1 MPLEIDVK
9 VEEQVLNIGEVNP
22 FLSSIDVLD
31 LDDSDG
37 SEHDNYL
44 DTGLGYV
51 TINNLTF
58 PHNLME
64 VVHRTSNAT
73 VTIPTRGTSK
83 GSYATRSR
91 YPENLYTI
99 TMPLLNNTEEYVR
112 LSADL
117 IEDLKTFGFIEIK
130 SNYLPRVEECYDI
143 YSVDEFRITLNSDL
157 DITLLEIDIQPVNM
171 AIFGGVPMSYDAGDP
186 SNHVGDFHTVT
197 ALDGMI
203 RIGDR
208 PTLEERQRKDSEG
221 GSTVLSPLRV
231 STGKLKKDMTEFRA
245 FLEDSREI
253 RIKKAYNDTNYHE
266 DDIVGDFNLI
276 FKVPYIYPKDGVLS
290 DNMVTFEDENSDV
303 NVMDTSEETLIAEG
317 ADYRVF
323 EMVDLRN
330 PPLTVV
336 TEEGVEDFEGTNV
349 MDYYQGRPEDVPE
362 RARIMKEYIVRY
374 VPDDLAFDGSVHNI
388 KSITYTKSYKFA
400 RHYIGNS
407 SIPLTQYIGPKPGTL
422 SIISHYAAPDMNNEY
437 DVSEDVPQ
445 FFQRMIRHIDDN
457 NKVYPMANSFN
468 FIKIEDY
475 GLNYIHGKYIPS
487 ETYRLASA
495 DNSNIEI
502 YATNF
507 IESSMDELYDS
518 SKFKLATEPVSSNYT
533 RVAADLIAK
542 YLVIANAYFAKKD
555 FSNEKLHAYHTTLL
569 QRLVRSHKRVEAE
582 SKGRVATFDGFE
594 ALDFIDVASKVPVI
608 GAGIGIAKA
617 AFDLLT
623 GENSQAPSD
632 SSVDTQ
638 AVNPTTGSN

>member
-9 VEEQVLNIGEVNP
+9 VEEQVLNIGEENP

-37 SEHDNYL
+37 SEHNNYL
-44 DTGLGYV
+44 DTDLGYF

-73 VTIPTRGTSK
+73 ITIPTRGTSK

-99 TMPLLNNTEEYVR
+99 TIPLLNATEEYVN
-112 LSADL
+112 LSVDL

-130 SNYLPRVEECYDI
+130 SNYLPRVEESYDI
-143 YSVDEFRITLNSDL
+143 YSVDEFRITINSDL
-157 DITLLEIDIQPVNM
+157 DITILEIDIQPVNM
-171 AIFGGVPMSYDAGDP
+171 TIFGGTPMSYDAGDP

-197 ALDGMI
+197 ALDELV

-208 PTLEERQRKDSEG
+208 PTLEERQRKSSEG
-221 GSTVLSPLRV
+221 GSTTLSPLRV

-245 FLEDSREI
+245 FLEDSRGV
-253 RIKKAYNDTNYHE
+253 RVQKAYNNTNYHE
-266 DDIVGDFNLI
+266 DDIVGNFDLT
-276 FKVPYIYPKDGVLS
+276 FKIPYIYPKDGLLS
-290 DNMVTFEDENSDV
+290 DHLVTFEDENSNV
-303 NVMDTSEETLIAEG
+303 NVMDTSEESLIAEG

-323 EMVDLRN
+323 EMVDLRS
-330 PPLTVV
+330 PPLTVT
-336 TEEGVEDFEGTNV
+336 TEEGVEDFEGNSV
-349 MDYYQGRPEDVPE
+349 MAYYQGKPEDVPE
-362 RARIMKEYIVRY
+362 RARVMKEYIARY

-407 SIPLTQYIGPKPGTL
+407 SIPLTQYVGPKPATL
-422 SIISHYAAPDMNNEY
+422 SVVSHYAAPDMNNEY

-445 FFQRMIRHIDDN
+445 FFQRMLRHIDDN

-468 FIKIEDY
+468 FIKIEDN
-475 GLNYIHGKYIPS
+475 GLNYIKGKYIPS
-487 ETYRLASA
+487 ESYRLASA
-495 DNSNIEI
+495 DNSNIEV

-507 IESSMDELYDS
+507 IESSMDEVYDS
-518 SKFKLATEPVSSNYT
+518 AKFRLATEPVSSNYT
-533 RVAADLIAK
+533 RIAAELVAK
-542 YLVIANAYFAKKD
+542 YLVIANGYFAKKD
-555 FSNEKLHAYHTTLL
+555 FSNEKLHNYHSTLL
-569 QRLVRSHKRVEAE
+569 NRLALLRKRVHAE
-582 SKGRVATFDGFE
+582 SEGRVSVLDGFARTE
-594 ALDFIDVASKVPVI
+594 YIDTEDKVSFGDKVL
-608 GAGIGIAKA
+608 GLFGSG
-617 AFDLLT
+617 
-623 GENSQAPSD
+623 GEQSPDTSQ
-632 SSVDTQ
+632 
-638 AVNPTTGSN
+638 VNPETGSNG

>member
-9 VEEQVLNIGEVNP
+9 VEEQVLNIGEENP

-37 SEHDNYL
+37 SEHNNYL
-44 DTGLGYV
+44 DTDLGYF

-73 VTIPTRGTSK
+73 LTIPTRGTSK

-99 TMPLLNNTEEYVR
+99 TVPLLNDTEEYVN
-112 LSADL
+112 LSVDL

-130 SNYLPRVEECYDI
+130 SNYLPRVEESYDI
-143 YSVDEFRITLNSDL
+143 YSVDEFRITINSDL
-157 DITLLEIDIQPVNM
+157 DITILEIDIQPVNM
-171 AIFGGVPMSYDAGDP
+171 TIFGGTPMSYDAGDP

-197 ALDGMI
+197 ALDELV

-208 PTLEERQRKDSEG
+208 PTLEERQRKSSEG
-221 GSTVLSPLRV
+221 GSTTLSPLRV

-245 FLEDSREI
+245 FLEDSREA
-253 RIKKAYNDTNYHE
+253 RAQKAYNNTNYHE
-266 DDIVGDFNLI
+266 DDIVGNFDLT
-276 FKVPYIYPKDGVLS
+276 FKIPYIYPKDGLLS
-290 DNMVTFEDENSDV
+290 DHLVTFEDENSNV
-303 NVMDTSEETLIAEG
+303 NVMDTSEESLIAEG

-323 EMVDLRN
+323 EMVDLRS
-330 PPLTVV
+330 PPLTVT
-336 TEEGVEDFEGTNV
+336 TEEGVEDFEGNNV
-349 MDYYQGRPEDVPE
+349 MDYYQGKPEDVPE
-362 RARIMKEYIVRY
+362 RARVMKKYIVRY

-407 SIPLTQYIGPKPGTL
+407 SIPLTQYVGPKPATL
-422 SIISHYAAPDMNNEY
+422 SVVSHYAAPDMNNEY

-445 FFQRMIRHIDDN
+445 FFQRMLRHIDDN

-468 FIKIEDY
+468 FIKIEDN
-475 GLNYIHGKYIPS
+475 GLNYIKGKYIPS
-487 ETYRLASA
+487 ESYRLASA
-495 DNSNIEI
+495 DNSNIEV

-507 IESSMDELYDS
+507 IESSMDEVYDS
-518 SKFKLATEPVSSNYT
+518 AKFRLATEPVSSNYT
-533 RVAADLIAK
+533 RIAAELVAK
-542 YLVIANAYFAKKD
+542 YLVIANGYFAKKD
-555 FSNEKLHAYHTTLL
+555 FSNEKLHNYHSTLL
-569 QRLVRSHKRVEAE
+569 NRLALLRKRVHAE
-582 SKGRVATFDGFE
+582 SEGRVSVLDGFARTE
-594 ALDFIDVASKVPVI
+594 YIDTEDKVSFGDKVL
-608 GAGIGIAKA
+608 GLFGSG
-617 AFDLLT
+617 
-623 GENSQAPSD
+623 GEQSPDTSQ
-632 SSVDTQ
+632 
-638 AVNPTTGSN
+638 VNPETGSNE

>member
-9 VEEQVLNIGEVNP
+9 VEEQVLNIGEENP

-37 SEHDNYL
+37 SEHNNYL
-44 DTGLGYV
+44 DTDLGYF

-73 VTIPTRGTSK
+73 LTIPTRGTSK

-99 TMPLLNNTEEYVR
+99 TVPLLNDTEEYVN
-112 LSADL
+112 LSVDL

-130 SNYLPRVEECYDI
+130 SNYLPRVEESYDI
-143 YSVDEFRITLNSDL
+143 YSVDEFRITINSDL
-157 DITLLEIDIQPVNM
+157 DITILEIDIQPVNM
-171 AIFGGVPMSYDAGDP
+171 TIFGGTPMSYDAGDP

-197 ALDGMI
+197 ALDELV

-208 PTLEERQRKDSEG
+208 PTLEERQRKSSEG
-221 GSTVLSPLRV
+221 GSTTLSPLRV

-245 FLEDSREI
+245 FLEDSREA
-253 RIKKAYNDTNYHE
+253 RAQKAYNNTNYHE
-266 DDIVGDFNLI
+266 DDIVGNFDLT
-276 FKVPYIYPKDGVLS
+276 FKIPYIYPKDGLLS
-290 DNMVTFEDENSDV
+290 DHLVTFEDENSNV
-303 NVMDTSEETLIAEG
+303 NVMDTSEESLVAEG

-323 EMVDLRN
+323 EMVDLRS
-330 PPLTVV
+330 PPLTVT
-336 TEEGVEDFEGTNV
+336 TEEGVEDFEGNNV
-349 MDYYQGRPEDVPE
+349 MDYYQGKPEDVPE
-362 RARIMKEYIVRY
+362 RARVMKKYIVRY

-407 SIPLTQYIGPKPGTL
+407 SIPLTQYVGPKPATL
-422 SIISHYAAPDMNNEY
+422 SVVSHYAAPDMNNEY

-445 FFQRMIRHIDDN
+445 FFQRMLRHIDDN

-468 FIKIEDY
+468 FIKIEDN
-475 GLNYIHGKYIPS
+475 GLNHIKGKYIPS
-487 ETYRLASA
+487 ESYRLASA
-495 DNSNIEI
+495 DNSNIEV

-507 IESSMDELYDS
+507 IESSMDEVYDS
-518 SKFKLATEPVSSNYT
+518 AKFRLATEPVSSNYT
-533 RVAADLIAK
+533 RIAAELVAK
-542 YLVIANAYFAKKD
+542 YLVIANGYFAKKD
-555 FSNEKLHAYHTTLL
+555 FSNEKLHNYHSTLL
-569 QRLVRSHKRVEAE
+569 NRLALLRKRVHAE
-582 SKGRVATFDGFE
+582 SEGRVSVLDGFARTE
-594 ALDFIDVASKVPVI
+594 YIDTEDKVSFGDKVL
-608 GAGIGIAKA
+608 GLFGSG
-617 AFDLLT
+617 
-623 GENSQAPSD
+623 GEQSPDTSQ
-632 SSVDTQ
+632 
-638 AVNPTTGSN
+638 VNPETGSNE

>member
-9 VEEQVLNIGEVNP
+9 VEEQVLNIGEENP

-37 SEHDNYL
+37 SEHNNYL
-44 DTGLGYV
+44 DTDLGYF

-73 VTIPTRGTSK
+73 ITIPTRGTSK

-99 TMPLLNNTEEYVR
+99 TIPLLNDTEEYVN

-130 SNYLPRVEECYDI
+130 SNYLPRVEESYDI
-143 YSVDEFRITLNSDL
+143 YSVDEFRITINSDL
-157 DITLLEIDIQPVNM
+157 DITILEIDIQPVNM
-171 AIFGGVPMSYDAGDP
+171 AVFGGTPMSYDAGDP

-197 ALDGMI
+197 ALDELV

-208 PTLEERQRKDSEG
+208 PTLEERQRKSSEG
-221 GSTVLSPLRV
+221 GSTTLSPLRV

-245 FLEDSREI
+245 FLEDSREV
-253 RIKKAYNDTNYHE
+253 RAQKAYNNTNYHE
-266 DDIVGDFNLI
+266 DDIVGDFDLT
-276 FKVPYIYPKDGVLS
+276 FKIPYIYPKDGLLA
-290 DNMVTFEDENSDV
+290 DHLVTFEDENSNV
-303 NVMDTSEETLIAEG
+303 NVMDTSEESLIAEG

-323 EMVDLRN
+323 EMVDLRS
-330 PPLTVV
+330 PPLTVT
-336 TEEGVEDFEGTNV
+336 TEEGVEDFEGNSV
-349 MDYYQGRPEDVPE
+349 MDYYQGKPEDVPE
-362 RARIMKEYIVRY
+362 RARVMKEYIVRY

-407 SIPLTQYIGPKPGTL
+407 SIPLTQYVGPKPATL
-422 SIISHYAAPDMNNEY
+422 SVVSHYAAPDMNNEY

-445 FFQRMIRHIDDN
+445 FFQRMLRHIDDN

-468 FIKIEDY
+468 FIKIEDN
-475 GLNYIHGKYIPS
+475 GLNYIKGKYIPS
-487 ETYRLASA
+487 ESYRLASA
-495 DNSNIEI
+495 DNSNIEV

-507 IESSMDELYDS
+507 IESSMDEVYDS
-518 SKFKLATEPVSSNYT
+518 AKFRLATEPVSSNYT
-533 RVAADLIAK
+533 RVAAELVAK
-542 YLVIANAYFAKKD
+542 YLVIANGYFAKKD
-555 FSNEKLHAYHTTLL
+555 FSNEKLHSYHSTLL
-569 QRLVRSHKRVEAE
+569 NRLALLRKRVHAE
-582 SKGRVATFDGFE
+582 SEGRVSVLDGFARTE
-594 ALDFIDVASKVPVI
+594 YIDTEDKVSFGDKVLGLFGLGGDQTP
-608 GAGIGIAKA
+608 
-617 AFDLLT
+617 DT
-623 GENSQAPSD
+623 SQ
-632 SSVDTQ
+632 
-638 AVNPTTGSN
+638 VNPETGSNE